1 MKKTIIFGALIIILL
16 GAIFAAF
23 YFGQNENS
31 RTVPQGETITINDLR
46 AEMENLEKINA
57 YPDNRN
63 IDPKDY
69 PIVLGPF
76 SENGLI
82 LIERYFCSDVCP
94 DYGGVSIVF
103 QNITSR
109 EECAKVGGKD
119 LIDAAWGGYVGC
131 APKID

>member
-1 MKKTIIFGALIIILL
+1 MKKIIIFSALIIILL

-23 YFGQNENS
+23 YFEQTKNS
-31 RTVPQGETITINDLR
+31 RTVPQDKTITIDNLR
-46 AEMENLEKINA
+46 AEIKNLGKINA

-63 IDPKDY
+63 INPKDY

-82 LIERYFCSDVCP
+82 LIESYFCSDVCP

-103 QNITSR
+103 QNITSK
-109 EECAKVGGKD
+109 EECAKVGGKG
-119 LIDAAWGGYVGC
+119 LIDPAWGRYGGC
-131 APKID
+131 APKIE